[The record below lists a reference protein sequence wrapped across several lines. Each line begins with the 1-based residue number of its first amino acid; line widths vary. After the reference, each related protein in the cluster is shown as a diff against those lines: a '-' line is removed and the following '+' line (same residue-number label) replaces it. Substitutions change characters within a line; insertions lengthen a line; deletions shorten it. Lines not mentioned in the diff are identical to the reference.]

1 MAEHAE
7 DLGKYLKKA
16 VEHYNSM
23 FGSIETVYWLQP
35 ENLRHLVSSA
45 PKIARNYPNHGDCSR
60 APQRQLEVRRILFTV
75 TIRS

>member
-7 DLGKYLKKA
+7 DMGKYLKKA

-35 ENLRHLVSSA
+35 ENLRHLVISA
-45 PKIARNYPNHGDCSR
+45 PRIFPRL
-60 APQRQLEVRRILFTV
+60 PQLP
-75 TIRS
+75 